1 MSRLLS
7 TLGLLV
13 VLLGLG
19 GYIYWGQPGP
29 SSDVANK
36 QEKLFTVDSTK
47 IEELKVKS
55 ESGDVTA
62 LKKDNGA
69 WQVVAPIAVSA
80 SENDAS
86 SIVNGVAGLDVDR
99 VVDENPT
106 DLKEYGLD
114 SPRLEVEFK
123 ADGGKTAGKLLV
135 GGKTPTG
142 GNLFA
147 KRDDQKRVVLIG
159 QFNEATFNKSTF
171 DLRNKAIM
179 KFDRAKVD
187 GADLNVSGKVAEF
200 AKANGEWTMSKPRQ
214 ARADFSALEGLL
226 GHLESLQM
234 KSIVATDPLPADLK
248 KYGLDKPEATVNLHL
263 GSARATLLVGGKLDE
278 ATVYV
283 RDSSKPDVY
292 AVDGAAAADFKK
304 AADDYR
310 KKELFD
316 FRAFSATHVEITRNG
331 QTIVLDR
338 VKAAKEGEADTWH
351 RTSPTVGDPERT
363 KVETLLAGLADIRAT
378 SFVDTPAK
386 TGLDKPTLTIVAKF
400 DEGKKEERVVFGKN
414 GADVYAAR
422 RDDPGASKVD
432 AEKFDE
438 ANKNLDE
445 VLKDAPPPAPAPAAA
460 AAPAPK

>member
-7 TLGLLV
+7 TIALLV

-19 GYIYWGQPGP
+19 AYIYWGQPGP
-29 SSDVANK
+29 STDTASK

-47 IEELKVKS
+47 LEELKVKS
-55 ESGDVTA
+55 ESGEVTS
-62 LKKDNGA
+62 LTKDNGA
-69 WQVVAPIAVSA
+69 WKLTAPIAVGA
-80 SENDAS
+80 SESDAS
-86 SIVNGVAGLDVDR
+86 AIANAIAALDVDR
-99 VVDENPT
+99 VVDENPA

-114 SPRLEVEFK
+114 APRLEVEFK
-123 ADGGKTAGKLLV
+123 GDGGKAAGKLLV
-135 GGKTPTG
+135 GAKSPTG
-142 GNLFA
+142 TNLFA
-147 KRDDQKRVVLIG
+147 KREDQKRVVLIG
-159 QFNEATFNKSTF
+159 QYNESTFNKSTF
-171 DLRNKAIM
+171 DLRDKAII
-179 KFDRAKVD
+179 KIDRAKVD
-187 GADLNVSGKVAEF
+187 GADLNVGGKVAEF
-200 AKANGEWTMSKPRQ
+200 AKANGEWTMTKPKQ

-226 GHLESLQM
+226 GHVESLQM
-234 KSIVATDPLPADLK
+234 KSIVSTNPTPADLK
-248 KYGLDKPEATVNLHL
+248 KYGFDKPDATVNLHL
-263 GSARATLLVGGKLDE
+263 GSARATLLVGGKMDE

-292 AVDGAAAADFKK
+292 TVDGAAAADFKK

-316 FRAFSATHVEITRNG
+316 LRAFNATHVEITRNG

-351 RTSPTVGDPERT
+351 RTSPTVGDPDRS

-378 SFVDTPAK
+378 SFVDTTAK
-386 TGLDKPTLTIVAKF
+386 TGLDKPALTVVAKF

-414 GADVYAAR
+414 GSDVFASR
-422 RDDPGASKVD
+422 KDDPGASKVD
-432 AEKFDE
+432 SEKFDE

-445 VLKDAPPPAPAPAAA
+445 VLKDAPPPAPAAAPA